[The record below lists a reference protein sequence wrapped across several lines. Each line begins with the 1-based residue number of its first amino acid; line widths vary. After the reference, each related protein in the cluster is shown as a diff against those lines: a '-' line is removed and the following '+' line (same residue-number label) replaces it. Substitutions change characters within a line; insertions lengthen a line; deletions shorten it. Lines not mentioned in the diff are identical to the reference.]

1 MSTVKKGCCDTGMGS
16 GQGKVVWDVA
26 SWQVE
31 VGAVGTGWEVQGC
44 WCVGYEVVGIGM
56 GTHEPAEH

>member
-1 MSTVKKGCCDTGMGS
+1 MYYVISFNK
-16 GQGKVVWDVA
+16 GKVVWDVA